1 MYSFDN
7 YCCWSG
13 TSIHSTYFANLY
25 NVRGN
30 AMYVQKPFW
39 SFVNTMA
46 FGAMRL
52 PTQADIYF
60 CVNTALSYGAKG
72 IAEASTVALAPAITA
87 ALKQLCPSLQAVR
100 LPLDREKILEAL
112 EASHTI

>member
-1 MYSFDN
+1 MMAGQIF
-7 YCCWSG
+7 G
-13 TSIHSTYFANLY
+13 GIAMSTGYALTEQIRYRDGRSLETDFAS
-25 NVRGN
+25 
-30 AMYVQKPFW
+30 YVMP
-39 SFVNTMA
+39 
-46 FGAMRL
+46 
-52 PTQADIYF
+52 
-60 CVNTALSYGAKG
+60 TALDAPRMVNENVPAFEETGPYGAKG

>member
-1 MYSFDN
+1 MVN
-7 YCCWSG
+7 E
-13 TSIHSTYFANLY
+13 
-25 NVRGN
+25 NV
-30 AMYVQKPFW
+30 A
-39 SFVNTMA
+39 A
-46 FGAMRL
+46 FEETG
-52 PTQADIYF
+52 P
-60 CVNTALSYGAKG
+60 YGAKG